1 VFGYPVVFKRNS
13 PQVNRKIQREF
24 KTLQHGQRCIFVGF
38 PNNQAGWLIFV
49 QEKILGS
56 HLIVSMDVVFDQYFM
71 SGITASIQGYTGSQ
85 MTKKIGNNSGQKPR
99 IMEET
104 GTITNLTDTQISHWG
119 EKATFESD
127 HRVAGGLKSNECNKQ
142 NLFLKPTT
150 ILSIPSTMMHQF

>member
-104 GTITNLTDTQISHWG
+104 GTITNLTDTQISHANVEESPVYKICKKHNILMSNLVGFSETSWQDCPL
-119 EKATFESD
+119 FEF
-127 HRVAGGLKSNECNKQ
+127 C
-142 NLFLKPTT
+142 
-150 ILSIPSTMMHQF
+150 